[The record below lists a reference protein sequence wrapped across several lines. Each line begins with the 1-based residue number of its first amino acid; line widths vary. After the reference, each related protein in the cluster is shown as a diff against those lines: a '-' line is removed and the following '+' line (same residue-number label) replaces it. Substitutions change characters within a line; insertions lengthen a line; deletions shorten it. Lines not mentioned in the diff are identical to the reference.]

1 MIRENCRARFTAADF
16 DFILRTLARSQNEH
30 VSLVDLLADSETRDS
45 ILDSPRLVDAI
56 LSHGGQLRISSQF
69 YFYVLARHVLRDA
82 GITDRK
88 LCDYVGSLL
97 EKFSRVTFLQAPHQS
112 GSESSRQYISDMLI
126 ALSRATPE
134 EAFLLRAYVGN
145 YLEDC
150 IIDHVR
156 SAQLSKLA
164 GASVRELSELA
175 RTFLRHAGD
184 QLYVGIYYSRWLI
197 DQLERHDPRAGLGDH
212 NIRSLIVFVE
222 EINHA
227 LHAALQFKNGQHEIG
242 SEDFARDLEL
252 QAQVDTYLVLLLFVA
267 FFRKTQRVSRADRRW
282 LRFHLFARQRPEAFR
297 DQNLRGRY
305 LETCELAAS

>member
-1 MIRENCRARFTAADF
+1 MNE
-16 DFILRTLARSQNEH
+16 TLFSQIQ
-30 VSLVDLLADSETRDS
+30 A
-45 ILDSPRLVDAI
+45 
-56 LSHGGQLRISSQF
+56 
-69 YFYVLARHVLRDA
+69 
-82 GITDRK
+82 
-88 LCDYVGSLL
+88 LL
-97 EKFSRVTFLQAPHQS
+97 ERTYAQ
-112 GSESSRQYISDMLI
+112 
-126 ALSRATPE
+126 
-134 EAFLLRAYVGN
+134 VGIN
-145 YLEDC
+145 LEDC

-227 LHAALQFKNGQHEIG
+227 LHAALRFTNGQREIG

-252 QAQVDTYLVLLLFVA
+252 QAQVDTYLILLLFIA
-267 FFRKTQRVSRADRRW
+267 FFRKTQRVSRSDRRW
-282 LRFHLFARQRPEAFR
+282 LRFHLFARQCPEAFR
-297 DQNLRGRY
+297 DENLRGRY
-305 LETCELAAS
+305 LETCELAASYTQFLDTLNGMRRLEEIRKFRSLDYGAKKAHVFALMDRVG